1 MRWPALGRP
10 EATGIRALLQ
20 QMEASQW
27 WPTDVLEA
35 MQRSQLQVLVHHAWA
50 HTPHYR
56 PILDAAG
63 YRPGMPIDMDWWRTL
78 PILRR
83 AQVQAHGPDLHA
95 RALPDE
101 HRPVHVVAS
110 SGSTGTPVKVLGT
123 AVTSLFWQAITVRE
137 HLWHR
142 RDFSRTFAAS
152 RRFLGESALKTIP
165 TELPHWGG
173 AVAMLYRT
181 GRSTLMEI
189 GRPVEE
195 QVAWLR
201 GTGAASLLTFPSNA
215 AALARHCLDAGI
227 RIVGLEEV
235 RTVSEAHPDD
245 LAELCRA
252 AWGARITDVYSTR
265 ELGYLGLQCPDHAH
279 QHVMSECALV
289 EVLDPQGRPCA
300 PGERGEVI
308 VTPLHNFASPL
319 IRYDTGDIA
328 EVGAPCPCGRG
339 LPVLSRVLGRVRQM
353 ITLPDGSRHWPG
365 LPGARLRAAI
375 PMRQFQFVQRA
386 RDTLDVYLVMERTM
400 TPDEARTCQAILSE
414 SFGAGFAFRMH
425 FVDRIERSAGGKYE
439 EFRSEL

>member
-10 EATGIRALLQ
+10 QATQIRALLQ

-27 WPTDVLEA
+27 WPPHVLEA
-35 MQRSQLQVLVHHAWA
+35 MQRSQLQVLLHHAWT

-56 PILDAAG
+56 PVLDAAG
-63 YRPGMPIDMDWWRTL
+63 YRPGMSVDMDWWRTL

-83 AQVQAHGPDLHA
+83 AQVQANGPALHA

-101 HRPVHVVAS
+101 HRPVHEVTS

-123 AVTSLFWQAITVRE
+123 AVTSLFWQAVTVRE

-181 GRSTLMEI
+181 GRSSLMEI
-189 GRPVEE
+189 GRPVAE
-195 QVAWLR
+195 QVDWLR
-201 GTGAASLLTFPSNA
+201 RCGASTLLTFPSNA
-215 AALARHCLDAGI
+215 AALARHCLDHDI
-227 RIVGLEEV
+227 RVPGLDEV

-245 LAELCRA
+245 LADLCRA
-252 AWGARITDVYSTR
+252 AWGARVTDVYSTR
-265 ELGYLGLQCPDHAH
+265 ELGYLGLQCPDHPH
-279 QHVMSECALV
+279 QHVMSECAFV
-289 EVLDPQGRPCA
+289 EVLDAQGRPCG

-328 EVGAPCPCGRG
+328 EVGAACSCGRG
-339 LPVLSRVLGRVRQM
+339 LPVLTRVLGRVRQM

-365 LPGARLRAAI
+365 LPGARLRATI

-386 RDTLDVYLVMERTM
+386 HDCLDVYLVMERPM
-400 TPDEARTCQAILSE
+400 TADEERNCLAILAE
-414 SFGAGFAFRMH
+414 SFGPAFAFRLH
-425 FVDRIERSAGGKYE
+425 FVEKIERSAGGKYE
-439 EFRSEL
+439 EFRSDL